1 MAMHP
6 EKQKK
11 AQAELDAVIGPTRL
25 PEFADEDS
33 LPYICALIK
42 ELLRWRSVVPLGIPH
57 RSVEEDQYR
66 GYRIPKGSIVIANIW
81 YDDSHLNPSYP
92 GYLGMEAL

>member
-1 MAMHP
+1 MVLHP
-6 EKQKK
+6 DEQKK
-11 AQAELDAVIGPTRL
+11 AQAELDRVVGTDRL
-25 PEFADEDS
+25 PEFSDEDS

-81 YDDSHLNPSYP
+81 YDDFHLNPSYP